1 MVEEHRGPSR
11 YDHLLDPVFD
21 DEGGGGW
28 MISYMDIM
36 TLLVALL
43 VLILVAAGVVGLPW
57 RADAEPRPEPVA
69 LRLGIPL
76 PEELRALTAT
86 AVRASPVTPPGR
98 LAPAAV
104 TAALGVAG
112 LPRRA
117 SAPELSELPE
127 APADWLIWRAPAHES
142 DAEAAPP
149 PILALPSE
157 TDRSRPLRRYL
168 LVLAD
173 TLPVNAEP
181 LEADRAE
188 AVPVAPDS
196 DPEPPLLDLP
206 DLEGVA
212 VSRVPQGIRLR
223 VEERLLFPSAAADL
237 TAAGSEVV
245 AGLVATIQRHDGVV
259 SVEGHS
265 DDRPISTPEYPSN
278 WALSSARAIAI
289 LHALEEAGVDS
300 GRLQAVGFA
309 DTRPIAEN
317 ATAEGRA
324 RNRRVEIVIHVAPP

>member
-21 DEGGGGW
+21 DEGEGGW

-57 RADAEPRPEPVA
+57 RADTEPRPEPVA

-86 AVRASPVTPPGR
+86 ALSAPPVTSPGW

-117 SAPELSELPE
+117 LASELPE
-127 APADWLIWRAPAHES
+127 ASADWLIWRAV
-142 DAEAAPP
+142 APEPEPSP
-149 PILALPSE
+149 PLALALP
-157 TDRSRPLRRYL
+157 TDIDASLPLRRYL
-168 LVLAD
+168 LILTDA
-173 TLPVNAEP
+173 LPVNAAPLDATQAGVQEP
-181 LEADRAE
+181 EASA
-188 AVPVAPDS
+188 
-196 DPEPPLLDLP
+196 PLLDLP
-206 DLEGVA
+206 DLAGVA
-212 VSRVPQGIRLR
+212 VSPVPQGIRLR
-223 VEERLLFPSAAADL
+223 VEERLLFPTAEAAL
-237 TAAGSEVV
+237 TTAGSDVV
-245 AGLVATIQRHDGVV
+245 AGLVDTIQRHEGVV

-265 DDRPISTPEYPSN
+265 DNRPISTPEHSSN

-300 GRLQAVGFA
+300 ERLRAVGFA
-309 DTRPIAEN
+309 DTQPIAEN

-324 RNRRVEIVIHVAPP
+324 RNRRVEIVIQVAEP

>member
-57 RADAEPRPEPVA
+57 RADAEPVA

-86 AVRASPVTPPGR
+86 AVSAPPVAPSGR
-98 LAPAAV
+98 IAPAAV

-117 SAPELSELPE
+117 LAPELPE
-127 APADWLIWRAPAHES
+127 APADWLIRRAPARAS

-188 AVPVAPDS
+188 AVPVAPDP

-223 VEERLLFPSAAADL
+223 VEERLLFPSADAEL
-237 TAAGSEVV
+237 TAAGSDVV
-245 AGLVATIQRHDGVV
+245 AGLVETIQRHDGVV

-265 DDRPISTPEYPSN
+265 DDRPISTPAYASN

-289 LHALEEAGVDS
+289 LHALEGGGVDS

-309 DTRPIAEN
+309 DTQPIADN
-317 ATAEGRA
+317 ATNEGRA
-324 RNRRVEIVIHVAPP
+324 RNRRVEIVIHVAEE

>member
-11 YDHLLDPVFD
+11 YDHLLDPIFD
-21 DEGGGGW
+21 DEGEGGW

-57 RADAEPRPEPVA
+57 RAEADARPEPPVA

-76 PEELRALTAT
+76 PDELTALANSMEARSHT
-86 AVRASPVTPPGR
+86 ARQ
-98 LAPAAV
+98 LAPSAI

-112 LPRRA
+112 LPPRTD
-117 SAPELSELPE
+117 APELPGPPSE
-127 APADWLIWRAPAHES
+127 WLIWRSEPEPI
-142 DAEAAPP
+142 PP
-149 PILALPSE
+149 LALALPSD
-157 TDRSRPLRRYL
+157 TDISQHLRQYML
-168 LVLAD
+168 ILTDA
-173 TLPVNAEP
+173 LPVNVVP
-181 LEADRAE
+181 LEANRAE
-188 AVPVAPDS
+188 ELVIKPDVSAPAM
-196 DPEPPLLDLP
+196 DLP

-223 VEERLLFPSAAADL
+223 VEESLLFPSADAAL
-237 TAAGSEVV
+237 TSAGSEMVS
-245 AGLVATIQRHDGVV
+245 GLVETIQRHDGVV

-265 DDRPISTPEYPSN
+265 DDRPIRTPEYPSN

-309 DTRPIAEN
+309 DTRPIDDNE
-317 ATAEGRA
+317 TAEGRA
-324 RNRRVEIVIHVAPP
+324 RNRRVEIVIHVESP

>member
-43 VLILVAAGVVGLPW
+43 VLILMSAGVLGLPW

-69 LRLGIPL
+69 LRMGIPL
-76 PEELRALTAT
+76 PEELRAMAVSMEARSRAARQLTPSAI
-86 AVRASPVTPPGR
+86 
-98 LAPAAV
+98 

-112 LPRRA
+112 LPPRTK
-117 SAPELSELPE
+117 APELQEPPTE
-127 APADWLIWRAPAHES
+127 WLIWRSEPEP
-142 DAEAAPP
+142 APP
-149 PILALPSE
+149 LAVALPSD
-157 TDRSRPLRRYL
+157 TDISQQLRQYML
-168 LVLAD
+168 ILTDA
-173 TLPVNAEP
+173 LPINVAP
-181 LEADRAE
+181 LEANQAAE
-188 AVPVAPDS
+188 LVITPDVSAPAM
-196 DPEPPLLDLP
+196 DLP

-223 VEERLLFPSAAADL
+223 VEERLLFPSADADL
-237 TAAGSEVV
+237 TAAGSDVV
-245 AGLVATIQRHDGVV
+245 AGLVETIQRYDGVV

-265 DDRPISTPEYPSN
+265 DDRPIRTPEYPSN

-289 LHALEEAGVDS
+289 LHALEQAGVDS

-309 DTRPIAEN
+309 DTRPLAEN
-317 ATAEGRA
+317 DSAEGRA
-324 RNRRVEIVIHVAPP
+324 RNRRVEIVIHVAEP

>member
-11 YDHLLDPVFD
+11 YDHLLDPIFD
-21 DEGGGGW
+21 DEGEGGW

-57 RADAEPRPEPVA
+57 REEADARPAPVA

-76 PEELRALTAT
+76 PEELMTLSASAPPRALA
-86 AVRASPVTPPGR
+86 APQ
-98 LAPAAV
+98 LMPAAI

-112 LPRRA
+112 LPGRFQ
-117 SAPELSELPE
+117 SADLPE
-127 APADWLIWRAPAHES
+127 APSDWLIWRSPSPEPDVS
-142 DAEAAPP
+142 PP
-149 PILALPSE
+149 PALALAAEIDPSL
-157 TDRSRPLRRYL
+157 PLRRYL
-168 LVLAD
+168 LVL
-173 TLPVNAEP
+173 TESLPLNAEP
-181 LEADRAE
+181 LEAAQAE
-188 AVPVAPDS
+188 TLEVQSEAPAA
-196 DPEPPLLDLP
+196 LLDLP

-223 VEERLLFPSAAADL
+223 VEEELLFPSADAAL
-237 TAAGSEVV
+237 TASGSDVV
-245 AGLVATIQRHDGVV
+245 SGLVDTIQRHDGVV

-289 LHALEEAGVDS
+289 LHALEAAGVDS
-300 GRLQAVGFA
+300 DRLQAVGFA
-309 DTRPIAEN
+309 DTQPIADNDSE
-317 ATAEGRA
+317 AGRA
-324 RNRRVEIVIHVAPP
+324 RNRRVEVVIHVDEP